1 MVLDI
6 VDMDRV
12 IVVNMPVT
20 FQDNFDLDAILVK
33 EEYLTEQQRKEK
45 MQPADK
51 NVSLMDCIAKY
62 GEMEQLGENDRW
74 YCNRCK
80 EHVQAWKKIHLY
92 RAPPILFIHLKRF
105 HFSSTTHRR
114 HKLDTPV
121 DFPLSDLD
129 LRELVTHWDEGK
141 EPIYDLYA
149 VSNHFGGVGGGHYTA
164 YAKGDDGTWC
174 NFDDSRVTSGI
185 DESEI
190 ISPAA
195 YCLYYK
201 RKDVSFDSDKA
212 IEDLARGMALAS
224 DKDFSATDRN
234 DDMDIDNQDDSF
246 WHRRNSGSNSVCMS
260 DDEPP
265 PLLTCNNHDLP
276 NSLPRQ

>member
-1 MVLDI
+1 
-6 VDMDRV
+6 
-12 IVVNMPVT
+12 
-20 FQDNFDLDAILVK
+20 
-33 EEYLTEQQRKEK
+33 
-45 MQPADK
+45 MQPADA
-51 NVSLMDCIAKY
+51 NVSLMDCITKY
-62 GEMEQLGENDRW
+62 GEMEQLAEDDMW

-114 HKLDTPV
+114 HKVDTQV
-121 DFPLSDLD
+121 DFPLNDLD
-129 LRELVTHWDEGK
+129 LQEMVTHWDDGK

-174 NFDDSRVTSGI
+174 NFDDSRVTSGV
-185 DESEI
+185 DESEVV
-190 ISPAA
+190 SPAA

-201 RKDVSFDSDKA
+201 RKDVTFVNCDKA
-212 IEDLARGMALAS
+212 IEDMARGMALAS
-224 DKDFSATDRN
+224 EKDLSTSDRN
-234 DDMDIDNQDDSF
+234 DDMDIDNQSDSF
-246 WHRRNSGSNSVCMS
+246 LFRSDSASPSGLSMS

-265 PLLTCNNHDLP
+265 PLLASSDNDLP
-276 NSLPRQ
+276 NSYDSFPRQ